1 MKESLNLSSDLRERI
16 LRINEMDMRLNRI
29 SAWLTHFNTDE
40 NVIREDVRILDEYY
54 RSPLW
59 RSDFEADEAGK
70 LPKELSR
77 GVLSEDGIF
86 NVLEAYQETGESRII
101 RLGNQDAATVLIQMV
116 DDHGLEGIGYELEE
130 ITKLTGMDFCL
141 TAIKV
146 GCWND
151 DLSPWQAPAVFGM
164 EGFGGGAR
172 KTLEMLLPY
181 CAEADKNYYI
191 GGYSL
196 AGLFALWAAC
206 QTDRFKGVAAASPS
220 IWFPGFLDYF
230 KTVTPHTGYVYLSL
244 GDKEEKTRNSV
255 MAQSGLRIR
264 EAYGCLKERGMECTL
279 EWNPGNHFQDAEK
292 RTARAFAWL
301 MEKSNCTTKR
311 ASYAMV
317 GRTDAA
323 EEH

>member
-1 MKESLNLSSDLRERI
+1 MITQIGGKACYIYDCGSSD
-16 LRINEMDMRLNRI
+16 
-29 SAWLTHFNTDE
+29 
-40 NVIREDVRILDEYY
+40 
-54 RSPLW
+54 
-59 RSDFEADEAGK
+59 
-70 LPKELSR
+70 
-77 GVLSEDGIF
+77 VL
-86 NVLEAYQETGESRII
+86 
-101 RLGNQDAATVLIQMV
+101 LIQPV
-116 DDHGLEGIGYELEE
+116 DDHDIEVLDSEVAEVIR
-130 ITKLTGMDFCL
+130 LTGGTGFTLAAFRVHD
-141 TAIKV
+141 
-146 GCWND
+146 WNA
-151 DLSPWQAPAVFGM
+151 DLSPWEAPPVFGS
-164 EGFGGGAR
+164 EGFAGGAE
-172 KTLEMLLPY
+172 KTLSYVIDELIPALTGGR
-181 CAEADKNYYI
+181 DVKIYI

-301 MEKSNCTTKR
+301 MEKSKCTTKR

-323 EEH
+323 EVR